1 MDAETYR
8 EAIEYEKLTQAIYQA
23 ILAKEGQNIAVQH
36 NVPLAGRSGVE
47 HQVDVY
53 WRFRQAAVEHTVL
66 VECKNYA
73 SALTLEKVRN
83 FFGVLHDVGNC
94 RGIMV
99 TKTDYQS
106 GVEQFARHYGIELK
120 IMREPT
126 DADWEGR
133 VKDIHLRISAR
144 SAASSDEH
152 PVSVQIGLKAVD
164 NAQQA
169 RLQQLQSAGR
179 LNIPNSP
186 DLVFYSRDGRQ
197 KTDQMRYWLPRQL
210 NVLDKADGGP
220 YVQMIP
226 LDDFFIYINEGQ
238 LGQEF
243 VQVEQ
248 LTATFFV
255 ETMDTRTIALHGDQ
269 IVEAMLKDHFSGAV
283 EHVKHRE

>member
-23 ILAKEGQNIAVQH
+23 ILTREGQNIAVQH
-36 NVPLAGRSGVE
+36 NVPVAGRSGVE

-83 FFGVLHDVGNC
+83 FFGVLHDIGNC

-99 TKTDYQS
+99 TKIGYQS

-120 IMREPT
+120 VMREPT

-133 VKDIHLRISAR
+133 VKDIHVRIHAR
-144 SAASSDEH
+144 SAVSSDEH
-152 PVSVQIGLKAVD
+152 PISVQVGLKANGD
-164 NAQQA
+164 DQKA
-169 RLQQLQSAGR
+169 RLQKLESDGR
-179 LNIPNSP
+179 LSIPSSP
-186 DLVFYSRDGRQ
+186 DLVFFSHDGKQ

-210 NVLDKADGGP
+210 NVLDWADGGP
-220 YVQMIP
+220 YDQTIP

-238 LGQEF
+238 PEQEF
-243 VQVEQ
+243 VQIEHLIV
-248 LTATFFV
+248 TYFV
-255 ETMDTRTIALHGDQ
+255 ETTDMTTIALHGEQ

-283 EHVKHRE
+283 EHVKRRE